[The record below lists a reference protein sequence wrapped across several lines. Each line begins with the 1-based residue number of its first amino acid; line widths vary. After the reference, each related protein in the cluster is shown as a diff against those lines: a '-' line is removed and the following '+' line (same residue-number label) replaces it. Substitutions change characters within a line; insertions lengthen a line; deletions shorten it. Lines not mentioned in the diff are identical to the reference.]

1 MNEKDEIKVED
12 AMAVL
17 NDEPTISQRL
27 DKLEKMME
35 QILLRL
41 PSYTTSGYAHSSQPI
56 WTTGSTCTAPYTVTT
71 TASTNTITFVAGPDQ

>member
-1 MNEKDEIKVED
+1 MSEEEKEIKVED
-12 AMAVL
+12 ALSVL

-41 PSYTTSGYAHSSQPI
+41 PYATSGYSSPV
-56 WTTGSTCTAPYTVTT
+56 WTTSTTTAPYVVTTTGSTTTNSIIYT
-71 TASTNTITFVAGPDQ
+71 AGPDQ

>member
-41 PSYTTSGYAHSSQPI
+41 PSYTSGYAQSQPI
-56 WTTGSTCTAPYTVTT
+56 WTTGTTCTVPYTVTT
-71 TASTNTITFVAGPDQ
+71 TASSNTITLVAGPDQ